1 MREHED
7 AGVCTSGS
15 GHVERTRQHPGCQIE
30 HHGIMPAGEKVLDRE
45 CVLMVISCACEDD
58 PAG

>member
-1 MREHED
+1 MLSEH
-7 AGVCTSGS
+7 ASIRVARLSN
-15 GHVERTRQHPGCQIE
+15 HA
-30 HHGIMPAGEKVLDRE
+30 IMPAGEKVLDRE